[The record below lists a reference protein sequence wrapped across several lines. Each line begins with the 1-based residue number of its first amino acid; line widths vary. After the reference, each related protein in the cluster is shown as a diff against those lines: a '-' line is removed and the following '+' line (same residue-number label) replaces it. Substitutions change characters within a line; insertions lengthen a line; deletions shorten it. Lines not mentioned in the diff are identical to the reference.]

1 MKTIALLIILVF
13 NVWNHGLL
21 WISSKFISS
30 KPPGRRMV
38 TSSLNIL
45 LNSSLHAALLTFS
58 LGLAVRIMFG
68 HLSFWIVFLIVEVAM
83 KMSFMLVAGVANF
96 TRLVQISIVNNH
108 SWVQNYNDKVP
119 KINVIVLAII
129 FTFFLKEIL
138 YLARW

>member
-1 MKTIALLIILVF
+1 
-13 NVWNHGLL
+13 
-21 WISSKFISS
+21 
-30 KPPGRRMV
+30 
-38 TSSLNIL
+38 
-45 LNSSLHAALLTFS
+45 
-58 LGLAVRIMFG
+58 
-68 HLSFWIVFLIVEVAM
+68 M

-138 YLARW
+138 YLAILAAFSQLGVVVTEYILVGL